1 MIISNKVDLGLARR
15 EIVLK
20 SIIKVPKSMQHY
32 FFRADRIINFF
43 AAYF

>member
-1 MIISNKVDLGLARR
+1 MNISNKVDLGLARR

-20 SIIKVPKSMQHY
+20 SIKVPKSMQRL
-32 FFRADRIINFF
+32 FFKADRIMNFF